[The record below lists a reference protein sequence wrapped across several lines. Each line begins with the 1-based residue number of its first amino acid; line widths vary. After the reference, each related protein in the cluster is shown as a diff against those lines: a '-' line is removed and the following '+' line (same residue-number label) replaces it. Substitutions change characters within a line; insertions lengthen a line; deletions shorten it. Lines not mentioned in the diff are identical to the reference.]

1 MINSIFC
8 GLLHLTKFGCFSIVG
23 FRKSSRWY
31 WYAGQ
36 AKRKWASSSTLWLQ
50 SGQMRSLRFIFWC
63 RPTSINNLWLDN
75 LNLVTDFL
83 TEKFFISVRY
93 DSNPFS
99 FLNKA
104 YVLSLLVS
112 FEIFSNASCVKISLS
127 LSESFLK
134 TNRGLSEWSSIYKLR
149 KPFDSSVD
157 LIWLIHGSSSCIA

>member
-1 MINSIFC
+1 MVC
-8 GLLHLTKFGCFSIVG
+8 
-23 FRKSSRWY
+23 
-31 WYAGQ
+31 
-36 AKRKWASSSTLWLQ
+36 STLQNLGVSPL
-50 SGQMRSLRFIFWC
+50 SGLGKVHVDIDMQGKQKGSGLHPQHFGYKVDKC
-63 RPTSINNLWLDN
+63 VHSDLYSDVVPLSINNLWLDN

-134 TNRGLSEWSSIYKLR
+134 TNRGLSE
-149 KPFDSSVD
+149 
-157 LIWLIHGSSSCIA
+157 